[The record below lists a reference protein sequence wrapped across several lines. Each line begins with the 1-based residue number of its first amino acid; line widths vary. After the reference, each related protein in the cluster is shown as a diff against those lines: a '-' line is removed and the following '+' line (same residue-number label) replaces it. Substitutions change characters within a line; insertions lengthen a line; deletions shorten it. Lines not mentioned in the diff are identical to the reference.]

1 MDLYNELDELKENI
15 DKENKRSKEKS
26 TISFTIE
33 NNLKD
38 EFKDI
43 CERNNS
49 DMKNEIISFIKTTV
63 EKEKKKMI
71 DNNNKLKKIAEEITE
86 DFKKLDKDSQQYI
99 VNRISICRPTEKG
112 DNDFLE
118 IVKDVF
124 NANDIDVSEKINSVE
139 DKAMFVTFLKMFL
152 YNASL

>member
-1 MDLYNELDELKENI
+1 MDLNNELDKLKESL
-15 DKENKRSKEKS
+15 DKENKRAKEKS

-63 EKEKKKMI
+63 EKEKQKMI

-86 DFKKLDKDSQQYI
+86 KFKKLDKDSQQYI
-99 VNRISICRPTEKG
+99 INRISICRPTEKG

-118 IVKDVF
+118 IIKDVF
-124 NANDIDVSEKINSVE
+124 NANNIDISDKINSVE

>member
-1 MDLYNELDELKENI
+1 MYLNNELNKLKESL
-15 DKENKRSKEKS
+15 DKENKRANGKS

-63 EKEKKKMI
+63 EKEKQKMI

-124 NANDIDVSEKINSVE
+124 NANNIDVSEKINSVE
-139 DKAMFVTFLKMFL
+139 DKAMFVTFLKMFM

>member
-1 MDLYNELDELKENI
+1 MDIKKELEQISADLEKA
-15 DKENKRSKEKS
+15 KEKS
-26 TISFTIE
+26 TISFTID
-33 NNLKD
+33 NALKD
-38 EFKDI
+38 EFKEI

-49 DMKNEIISFIKTTV
+49 DMKNEIISFIKKTV
-63 EKEKKKMI
+63 QKEKEQMI
-71 DNNNKLKKIAEEITE
+71 ENNNKLRKIAEEITE

-118 IVKDVF
+118 IIKDVF
-124 NANDIDVSEKINSVE
+124 NANNIDISDKINTIE
-139 DKAMFVTFLKMFL
+139 DKAMFVTFLKMFM

>member
-1 MDLYNELDELKENI
+1 MDLNNELNKIKESL
-15 DKENKRSKEKS
+15 DKENKRANGKS

-63 EKEKKKMI
+63 EKEKQKMI
-71 DNNNKLKKIAEEITE
+71 NNNNKLKKIAVEITE
-86 DFKKLDKDSQQYI
+86 DFTKLDKDSQQYI

-124 NANDIDVSEKINSVE
+124 NANNIDVSEKINSVE

>member
-1 MDLYNELDELKENI
+1 MDLNNELDKLKESL
-15 DKENKRSKEKS
+15 DKENKNAKEKS

-63 EKEKKKMI
+63 EKEKQKMI

-86 DFKKLDKDSQQYI
+86 KFKKLDKDSQQYI
-99 VNRISICRPTEKG
+99 INRISICRPSEKG

-118 IVKDVF
+118 IIKDVF
-124 NANDIDVSEKINSVE
+124 NANNIDISDKINSVE
-139 DKAMFVTFLKMFL
+139 DKAMFVTFLKMFM

>member
-1 MDLYNELDELKENI
+1 MCIRDRGSTKA
-15 DKENKRSKEKS
+15 KEKS

-33 NNLKD
+33 NELKD
-38 EFKDI
+38 EFKEI

-63 EKEKKKMI
+63 EKEKQKMI

-124 NANDIDVSEKINSVE
+124 NANNIDVSEKINSVE
-139 DKAMFVTFLKMFL
+139 DKAMFVTFLKMFM

>member
-1 MDLYNELDELKENI
+1 MDILNELEKIKESLE
-15 DKENKRSKEKS
+15 KGSTKAKEKS

-33 NNLKD
+33 NELKD
-38 EFKDI
+38 EFKEI

-63 EKEKKKMI
+63 EKEKQKMI

-124 NANDIDVSEKINSVE
+124 NANNIDVSEKINSVE
-139 DKAMFVTFLKMFL
+139 DKAMFVTFLKMFM

>member
-1 MDLYNELDELKENI
+1 MDLNNELDKLKESL
-15 DKENKRSKEKS
+15 DKENKRAKEKS

-33 NNLKD
+33 NTLKD

-63 EKEKKKMI
+63 EKEKQKMI

-86 DFKKLDKDSQQYI
+86 KFKKLDKDSQQYI
-99 VNRISICRPTEKG
+99 INRISICRPTEKG

-118 IVKDVF
+118 IIKDVF
-124 NANDIDVSEKINSVE
+124 NANNIDISDKINSVE

>member
-1 MDLYNELDELKENI
+1 MDLNNELDKLKESL
-15 DKENKRSKEKS
+15 DKENKKAKEKS

-33 NNLKD
+33 NTLKD

-63 EKEKKKMI
+63 EKEKQKMI

-86 DFKKLDKDSQQYI
+86 KFKKLDKDSQQYI
-99 VNRISICRPTEKG
+99 INRISICGPTEKG

-118 IVKDVF
+118 IIKDVF
-124 NANDIDVSEKINSVE
+124 NANNIDISDKINSVE

>member
-1 MDLYNELDELKENI
+1 MDLNNELDKLKENL
-15 DKENKRSKEKS
+15 DKENKRANGKS

-49 DMKNEIISFIKTTV
+49 DMKNEIISFIKITV
-63 EKEKKKMI
+63 QKEKQKMI

-124 NANDIDVSEKINSVE
+124 NANNIDVSEKINPVE
-139 DKAMFVTFLKMFL
+139 DKAMFVTFLKMFM

>member
-1 MDLYNELDELKENI
+1 MDIKKELKQFRKDL
-15 DKENKRSKEKS
+15 DKAKEKS
-26 TISFTIE
+26 TISFTID
-33 NNLKD
+33 NALKD
-38 EFKDI
+38 EFKEI

-63 EKEKKKMI
+63 QKEKQQMI
-71 DNNNKLKKIAEEITE
+71 ENNNKLKNIAEEITE

-118 IVKDVF
+118 IIKDVF
-124 NANDIDVSEKINSVE
+124 NANNVDISDKINVVE
-139 DKAMFVTFLKMFL
+139 DKAMFVTFLKMFM

>member
-1 MDLYNELDELKENI
+1 MDLNNELDKLKESL
-15 DKENKRSKEKS
+15 DKENKKAKEKS

-33 NNLKD
+33 NTLKD

-63 EKEKKKMI
+63 EKEKQKMI
-71 DNNNKLKKIAEEITE
+71 DNNNKLKKIAEEITKK
-86 DFKKLDKDSQQYI
+86 FKKLDKDSQQYI
-99 VNRISICRPTEKG
+99 INRISICRPTEKG

-118 IVKDVF
+118 IIKDVF
-124 NANDIDVSEKINSVE
+124 NANNIDISDKINSVE

>member
-1 MDLYNELDELKENI
+1 MDLNNELNKLKENL
-15 DKENKRSKEKS
+15 DKENKKAKEKS

-49 DMKNEIISFIKTTV
+49 DMKSEIISFIKTTV
-63 EKEKKKMI
+63 EKEKQKMI

-86 DFKKLDKDSQQYI
+86 KFKKLDKDSQQYI
-99 VNRISICRPTEKG
+99 INRISICRPTEKG

-118 IVKDVF
+118 IIKDVF
-124 NANDIDVSEKINSVE
+124 NANNIDISDKINSVE

>member
-1 MDLYNELDELKENI
+1 MYLNNELNKLKESL
-15 DKENKRSKEKS
+15 DKENKRANGKS

-63 EKEKKKMI
+63 EKEKQKMI

-118 IVKDVF
+118 IVEDVF
-124 NANDIDVSEKINSVE
+124 NANNIDVSEKINPVE
-139 DKAMFVTFLKMFL
+139 DKAMFVTFLKMFM

>member
-1 MDLYNELDELKENI
+1 MDLNNELNKTKESL
-15 DKENKRSKEKS
+15 DKENKRANGKS

-49 DMKNEIISFIKTTV
+49 DMKNEIISFIRTTV
-63 EKEKKKMI
+63 EREKQKMI

-86 DFKKLDKDSQQYI
+86 KFKKLDKDSQQYI

-118 IVKDVF
+118 IIKDVF
-124 NANDIDVSEKINSVE
+124 NANNIDISDKITSVE

>member
-1 MDLYNELDELKENI
+1 MDLNNELNKIKESL
-15 DKENKRSKEKS
+15 DKENKRANGKS

-33 NNLKD
+33 NSLKD

-49 DMKNEIISFIKTTV
+49 DMKNEIISFIRTTV
-63 EKEKKKMI
+63 EREKQKMI

-86 DFKKLDKDSQQYI
+86 KFKKLDKDSQQYI
-99 VNRISICRPTEKG
+99 INRIGICRPTEKG

>member
-1 MDLYNELDELKENI
+1 MDIKKELEQFKKDL
-15 DKENKRSKEKS
+15 DKAKEKS
-26 TISFTIE
+26 TISFTID
-33 NNLKD
+33 NALKN

-63 EKEKKKMI
+63 EKEKQKMI
-71 DNNNKLKKIAEEITE
+71 DNNNKLKKIGEEITE

-99 VNRISICRPTEKG
+99 VNRISTCRPTEKG

-118 IVKDVF
+118 IIKDVF
-124 NANDIDVSEKINSVE
+124 NANDIDISEKINSVE

>member
-1 MDLYNELDELKENI
+1 MDLNNELDKLKESL
-15 DKENKRSKEKS
+15 DKENKKAKEKS

-33 NNLKD
+33 NTLKD

-63 EKEKKKMI
+63 EKEKQKMI

-86 DFKKLDKDSQQYI
+86 KFKKLDKDSQQYI
-99 VNRISICRPTEKG
+99 INRISICRPTEKG

-118 IVKDVF
+118 IIKDVF
-124 NANDIDVSEKINSVE
+124 NANNIDISDKINSVE

>member
-1 MDLYNELDELKENI
+1 MDILNELEKIKESLE
-15 DKENKRSKEKS
+15 KGSTKAKEKS

-33 NNLKD
+33 NELKD
-38 EFKDI
+38 EFKEI

-63 EKEKKKMI
+63 EKEKQKMI

-124 NANDIDVSEKINSVE
+124 NANDIDVSDKINSVE

>member
-1 MDLYNELDELKENI
+1 MDLNNELNKTKESL
-15 DKENKRSKEKS
+15 DKENKRANGKS

-49 DMKNEIISFIKTTV
+49 DMKNEIISFIRTTV
-63 EKEKKKMI
+63 EREKQKMI

-86 DFKKLDKDSQQYI
+86 KFKKLDKDSQQYI

-118 IVKDVF
+118 IIKDVF
-124 NANDIDVSEKINSVE
+124 NANNIDISDKINSVE

>member
-1 MDLYNELDELKENI
+1 MDLNNELNKIKESL
-15 DKENKRSKEKS
+15 DKENKRANGKS

-49 DMKNEIISFIKTTV
+49 DMKNEIISFIRTTV
-63 EKEKKKMI
+63 EREKQKMI

-86 DFKKLDKDSQQYI
+86 KFKKLDKDSQQYI

-124 NANDIDVSEKINSVE
+124 NANDIDVLEKINSVE
-139 DKAMFVTFLKMFL
+139 DKAMFVTFLKMFM

>member
-1 MDLYNELDELKENI
+1 MDLTKELDKLKESL
-15 DKENKRSKEKS
+15 DKENKRTKEKS

-33 NNLKD
+33 NGLKD
-38 EFKDI
+38 EFKEI

-63 EKEKKKMI
+63 EKEKQKMI

-124 NANDIDVSEKINSVE
+124 NANDIDVSDKINSVE

>member
-1 MDLYNELDELKENI
+1 MYLNNELNKLKESL
-15 DKENKRSKEKS
+15 DKENKRANGKS

-63 EKEKKKMI
+63 EKEKQKMI

-124 NANDIDVSEKINSVE
+124 NANNIDVSEKINPVE
-139 DKAMFVTFLKMFL
+139 DKAMFVTFLKMFM

>member
-1 MDLYNELDELKENI
+1 MYLNNELNKLKESL
-15 DKENKRSKEKS
+15 DKENKRANGKS

-63 EKEKKKMI
+63 EKEKQKMI

-99 VNRISICRPTEKG
+99 VNRISVCRPTEKG

-124 NANDIDVSEKINSVE
+124 NANNIDVSEKINPVE
-139 DKAMFVTFLKMFL
+139 DKAMFVTFLKMFM

>member
-1 MDLYNELDELKENI
+1 
-15 DKENKRSKEKS
+15 
-26 TISFTIE
+26 
-33 NNLKD
+33 
-38 EFKDI
+38 
-43 CERNNS
+43 
-49 DMKNEIISFIKTTV
+49 
-63 EKEKKKMI
+63 EKEKQKMI

-86 DFKKLDKDSQQYI
+86 DFKELDKDSQQYI

-124 NANDIDVSEKINSVE
+124 NANNIDVSDKINSVE
-139 DKAMFVTFLKMFL
+139 DKAMFVTFLKMFM

>member
-1 MDLYNELDELKENI
+1 MDILNELEKIKESLE
-15 DKENKRSKEKS
+15 KGSTKAKEKS

-33 NNLKD
+33 NELKD
-38 EFKDI
+38 EFKEI

-63 EKEKKKMI
+63 EKEKQKMI

-112 DNDFLE
+112 DKDFLE

-124 NANDIDVSEKINSVE
+124 NANNIDVSEKINSVE
-139 DKAMFVTFLKMFL
+139 DKAMFVTFLKMFM

>member
-1 MDLYNELDELKENI
+1 MDLNNELNKLKESL
-15 DKENKRSKEKS
+15 DKENKMAKGKS

-63 EKEKKKMI
+63 EKEKQKMI

-86 DFKKLDKDSQQYI
+86 NFKKLDKDSQQYI

-124 NANDIDVSEKINSVE
+124 NANDIDVLEKINSVE
-139 DKAMFVTFLKMFL
+139 DKAMFVTFLKMFM

>member
-1 MDLYNELDELKENI
+1 MDILNELEKIKESLE
-15 DKENKRSKEKS
+15 KGSTKAKEKS

-33 NNLKD
+33 NELKD
-38 EFKDI
+38 EFKEI

-63 EKEKKKMI
+63 EKEKQKMI

-86 DFKKLDKDSQQYI
+86 DFKKLDKDNQQYI

-124 NANDIDVSEKINSVE
+124 NANNIDVSEKINSVE
-139 DKAMFVTFLKMFL
+139 DKAMFVTFLKMFM

>member
-1 MDLYNELDELKENI
+1 MDIKKELEKIKTDL
-15 DKENKRSKEKS
+15 DKAKEKS

-33 NNLKD
+33 NDLKD

-49 DMKNEIISFIKTTV
+49 DMKNEIISFIRTTV
-63 EKEKKKMI
+63 EKEKQKMI
-71 DNNNKLKKIAEEITE
+71 DNNNRLKKIAEEITE

-99 VNRISICRPTEKG
+99 INRISICRPTEKG

-124 NANDIDVSEKINSVE
+124 NVNNIDVSEKINPVE
-139 DKAMFVTFLKMFL
+139 DKAMFVTFLKMFM

>member
-1 MDLYNELDELKENI
+1 MDLNKELDKLKESL
-15 DKENKRSKEKS
+15 DKENKRTKKKS

-33 NNLKD
+33 NGLKD
-38 EFKDI
+38 EFKEI

-63 EKEKKKMI
+63 EKEKQKMI
-71 DNNNKLKKIAEEITE
+71 DNSNKLKKIAVEITE
-86 DFKKLDKDSQQYI
+86 DFTKLDKDSQQYI
-99 VNRISICRPTEKG
+99 VNRISTCRPTEKG

-124 NANDIDVSEKINSVE
+124 NANDIDVSDKINSVE

>member
-1 MDLYNELDELKENI
+1 MDILNELEKIKESLE
-15 DKENKRSKEKS
+15 KGSTKTKEKS

-33 NNLKD
+33 NELKD
-38 EFKDI
+38 EFKEI

-63 EKEKKKMI
+63 EKEKQKMI

-118 IVKDVF
+118 IIKDVF
-124 NANDIDVSEKINSVE
+124 NANNIDVSDKINSVE
-139 DKAMFVTFLKMFL
+139 DKAMFVTFLKMFM

>member
-1 MDLYNELDELKENI
+1 MDLNNELDKLKEDL
-15 DKENKRSKEKS
+15 DKENKRAKEKS

-63 EKEKKKMI
+63 EKEKQKMI

-86 DFKKLDKDSQQYI
+86 KFKKLDKDSQQYI
-99 VNRISICRPTEKG
+99 INRISICRPTEKG

-118 IVKDVF
+118 IIKDVF
-124 NANDIDVSEKINSVE
+124 NANNIDISDKINSVE

>member
-1 MDLYNELDELKENI
+1 MDLNNELDELKENI
-15 DKENKRSKEKS
+15 DKENKKGKEKS

-38 EFKDI
+38 EFKEI

-63 EKEKKKMI
+63 EKEKQKMI
-71 DNNNKLKKIAEEITE
+71 NNNNKLKKIAVEITE
-86 DFKKLDKDSQQYI
+86 DFTKLDKDSQQYI

-124 NANDIDVSEKINSVE
+124 NANNIDVSEKINSVE

>member
-1 MDLYNELDELKENI
+1 MDLNNKLDELKENI
-15 DKENKRSKEKS
+15 DKENKKGKEKS

-38 EFKDI
+38 EFKEI

-63 EKEKKKMI
+63 EKEKQKMI
-71 DNNNKLKKIAEEITE
+71 NNNNKLKKIAVEITE
-86 DFKKLDKDSQQYI
+86 DFTKLDKDSQQYI

-124 NANDIDVSEKINSVE
+124 NANNIDVSEKINSVE

>member
-1 MDLYNELDELKENI
+1 MDILNELEKIKESLE
-15 DKENKRSKEKS
+15 KGSTKAKEKS

-33 NNLKD
+33 NELKD
-38 EFKDI
+38 EFKEI

-63 EKEKKKMI
+63 EKEKQKMI

-118 IVKDVF
+118 VVKDVF
-124 NANDIDVSEKINSVE
+124 NANNIDVSDKINSVE
-139 DKAMFVTFLKMFL
+139 DKAMFVTFLKMFM

>member
-1 MDLYNELDELKENI
+1 MDILNELEKIKESLE
-15 DKENKRSKEKS
+15 KGSTKAKEKS

-33 NNLKD
+33 NELKD
-38 EFKDI
+38 EFKEI

-63 EKEKKKMI
+63 EKEKQKMI

-124 NANDIDVSEKINSVE
+124 NANNIDVSDKINSVE
-139 DKAMFVTFLKMFL
+139 DKAMFVTFLKMFM

>member
-1 MDLYNELDELKENI
+1 MYLNNELNKLKESL
-15 DKENKRSKEKS
+15 DKENKRANGKS

-63 EKEKKKMI
+63 EKEKQKMI
-71 DNNNKLKKIAEEITE
+71 DNNNKLKNIAEEITE
-86 DFKKLDKDSQQYI
+86 KFKKLDKDSQQYI
-99 VNRISICRPTEKG
+99 INRISICRPTEKG

-118 IVKDVF
+118 IIKDVF
-124 NANDIDVSEKINSVE
+124 NANNIDISEKINSVE
-139 DKAMFVTFLKMFL
+139 DKAMFVTFLKMFM

>member
-1 MDLYNELDELKENI
+1 MDLNNELDKLKEDL
-15 DKENKRSKEKS
+15 DKENKRAKEKS

-63 EKEKKKMI
+63 EKEKQKMI
-71 DNNNKLKKIAEEITE
+71 DNSNKLKKIAVEITE
-86 DFKKLDKDSQQYI
+86 DFTKLDKDSQQYI
-99 VNRISICRPTEKG
+99 VNRISTCRPTEKG

-124 NANDIDVSEKINSVE
+124 NANDIDVSDKINSVE